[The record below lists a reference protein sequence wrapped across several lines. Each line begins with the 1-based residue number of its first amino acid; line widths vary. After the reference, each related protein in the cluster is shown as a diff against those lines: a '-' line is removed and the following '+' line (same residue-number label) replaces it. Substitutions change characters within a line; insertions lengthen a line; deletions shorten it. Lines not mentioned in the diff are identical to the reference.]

1 METKTIFSKLLA
13 GMKCSYCSCDF
24 DENSIR
30 IMRFDDGLHVI
41 RVKCEDCGKSFGIAY
56 LGLTE
61 EELERSYQEVR
72 KKNTKPI
79 TIDDVLDAHNYIKN
93 LDENWKEFMKGN
105 GG

>member
-13 GMKCSYCSCDF
+13 GMKCSGCSCDF

-41 RVKCEDCGKSFGIAY
+41 RVKCEECGKSFGIAY

-61 EELERSYQEVR
+61 EELENSYQEVK

-79 TIDDVLDAHNYIKN
+79 TIDDVLDAHKYIKN
-93 LDENWKEFMKGN
+93 LDENWIEFMREN
-105 GG
+105 RS

>member
-13 GMKCSYCSCDF
+13 SMKCSYCSCDF

-72 KKNTKPI
+72 KKNTKPLRLTMCSTHII
-79 TIDDVLDAHNYIKN
+79 T
-93 LDENWKEFMKGN
+93 
-105 GG
+105 

>member
-13 GMKCSYCSCDF
+13 GMKCSQCSCDF
-24 DENSIR
+24 NENSIR

-41 RVKCEDCGKSFGIAY
+41 RVKCENCEKSFGIAY
-56 LGLTE
+56 LGLSE
-61 EELERSYQEVR
+61 AELEKSYQEVK

-93 LDENWKEFMKGN
+93 LDENWKEFLRENKG
-105 GG
+105 